1 MSKNVLV
8 VDDSATI
15 RKFVAAALQLK
26 GYKAITAAD
35 GLEALEKMPAQAIDV
50 IITDLNMPDMDG
62 YELIRTIR
70 ESPQYRDIPI
80 LVLSSMT
87 DTQHKHDALEL
98 GVQAYLEK
106 PLSVEAIQLEVDRC
120 LGTLTQP

>member
-26 GYKAITAAD
+26 GYRAITAAD
-35 GLEALEKMPAQAIDV
+35 GMEALEKMPSEVIDV

-62 YELIRTIR
+62 YELIRTLR
-70 ESPQYRDIPI
+70 ESPQYRNIPI

-87 DTQHKHDALEL
+87 DSRHKHDALEL
-98 GVQAYLEK
+98 GVHAYLEK
-106 PLSVEAIQLEVDRC
+106 PLSVEAIQLEVERC
-120 LGTLTQP
+120 LSAVN